1 MTRQFEIK
9 SGALRSKKDGIL
21 ALLTVSTLVFAFA
34 LLGSLPGYAA
44 AGSSSS
50 DKSQSSSSGKGTAG
64 DADTDVAS
72 LPQQFGSCVA
82 SGGHADI
89 ILLMDESGSLGE
101 TDPDNARV
109 SAGLHL
115 VNRLAKLSADTD
127 LNVQLTAF
135 GHGYDVVRDWTA
147 LSGPGA
153 LKAMRASVNDLADR
167 TNGVDTD
174 YWTAIDKARQELA
187 KVASARGADTPSCQT
202 IVFFSDGELDVEVR
216 KSDSAL
222 KDYGSKKA
230 YAEGADLSSEKG
242 AREAEKAAEE
252 DLCRAGGLADQLRSS
267 KVALFGVGLGSE
279 ETNAKTFNLMRS
291 IVTGT
296 TEDGSTTCGELLPPV
311 AGEFYAASDIDSLLL
326 AFDSIAS
333 LGGEPIRQEK
343 GVCVDKACSE
353 QAHNFVLDE
362 STPVVDILASAQA
375 DGMGAALIG
384 PDGEVLDL
392 ESSDSS
398 GTRKVGSVEVEYA
411 WDSSRTVSVSID
423 GKGGDPADWSGQWQ
437 FAFVTSDEALAD
449 TTTSSNIHITPD
461 LKPEWAALEETE
473 MRRGEAL
480 DKVQFSL
487 TNKAGDNVDPTDLA
501 GKLKYKVIST
511 DAEGNQQTVLDTDDK
526 KAISKAVTWDLG
538 DTAVGEGTVE
548 LSAEVTTANTNDKD
562 GKKVKGTKLAPVVV
576 TNAISVLPPVSYPT
590 IPGSVDFG
598 EVEGPVDL
606 SATLPIEGEGCAWI
620 PDGGTAVAA
629 SPKGLETSQISA
641 NEAVSEKTCADG
653 EITVNLRS
661 DNQGNGTING
671 TFVVNIASADGQGDP
686 VEVPIDFTA
695 SIVKPLDTFNFVTAV
710 LAAIILGLGI
720 PVGLLYLQKWLTS
733 KIPARPLIAVRAPI
747 TVEGDQVLRDR
758 RPFEFQDGDSR
769 NTVAISDNGARKISA
784 AGIDLEVRLGPSP
797 LGRGYVTVDAPRSI
811 SGADPAIPARLPL
824 DVHNKWIVM
833 KSADGAP
840 GQAEI
845 LLLVSGTADQST
857 RARLVDEINNRAGEL
872 ERRLRESAGPDH
884 AMVGGGAAG
893 SHNAD
898 DSHDPF
904 GVSRQDP
911 WSTTGEK
918 KNDDPWGEL

>member
-1 MTRQFEIK
+1 MTRQFGIK
-9 SGALRSKKDGIL
+9 VGADRSKKDGGL
-21 ALLTVSTLVFAFA
+21 ALLTVAALVFAFS
-34 LLGSLPGYAA
+34 LFGSLPGHTA

-50 DKSQSSSSGKGTAG
+50 DKPQSSSSDKGKAEE
-64 DADTDVAS
+64 ADSDVAS

-82 SGGHADI
+82 SGGRADV
-89 ILLMDESGSLGE
+89 ILLMDESGSLKD

-115 VNRLAKLSADTD
+115 VNQLAKHSADAD

-135 GHGYDVVRDWTA
+135 GHGYDVLRDWTA
-147 LSGPGA
+147 LGDSGA
-153 LKAMRASVNDLADR
+153 LKAMRASVNDLAGR

-174 YWTAIDKARQELA
+174 YWTAIDNARQELA

-202 IVFFSDGELDVEVR
+202 IVFFSDGELDIEVR

-230 YAEGADLSSEKG
+230 YAEEADLSSKKG
-242 AREAEKAAEE
+242 VHEAEKAAKE

-267 KVALFGVGLGSE
+267 KVALFGVGLGSD
-279 ETNAKTFNLMRS
+279 ETNGKTFDLMRS

-296 TEDGSTTCGELLPPV
+296 TEDGSTTCGELLSPV
-311 AGEFYAASDIDSLLL
+311 PGEFYSASDIDSLLL
-326 AFDSIAS
+326 AFDSIAG
-333 LGGEPIRQEK
+333 LGGKPVRQEK

-353 QAHNFVLDE
+353 QAHKFVLDK

-384 PDGEVLDL
+384 PDGKVLDL
-392 ESSDSS
+392 ESGDSS

-461 LKPEWAALEETE
+461 LKPEWAALKETE
-473 MRRGEAL
+473 IRRGETL
-480 DKVQFSL
+480 DKVEFSL
-487 TNKAGDNVDPTDLA
+487 TDRAGDNVDPTGLA

-511 DAEGNQQTVLDTDDK
+511 DAEGNQQTLLNTDDK
-526 KAISKAVTWDLG
+526 KAISKAVTWNLD
-538 DTAVGEGTVE
+538 DTAVGGGTVE
-548 LSAEVTTANTNDKD
+548 LSAEVTTADTKDKD
-562 GKKVKGTKLAPVVV
+562 GKKVKGTSLAPVVV
-576 TNAISVLPPVSYPT
+576 TNKISVLPPVSYPT
-590 IPGSVDFG
+590 VPGSVDFG

-606 SATLPIEGEGCAWI
+606 SATLPIEGKGCVWV
-620 PDGGTAVAA
+620 PDDKTAVAA
-629 SPKGLETSQISA
+629 SPKGLETSQVSA
-641 NEAVSEKTCADG
+641 AEAVSEKTCADG
-653 EITVNLRS
+653 EITVDLRN

-671 TFVVNIASADGQGDP
+671 TFIVNIASADGQGDP

-747 TVEGDQVLRDR
+747 TVEGDQVLRDG

-769 NTVAISDNGARKISA
+769 NTVAITDGGARKISA

-797 LGRGYVTVDAPRSI
+797 LGRGYVTVDVPRSV
-811 SGADPAIPARLPL
+811 SCTDPAMPARLPL
-824 DVHNKWIVM
+824 DVHNKWVVM
-833 KSADGAP
+833 KSTDDAP
-840 GQAEI
+840 GQAEL
-845 LLLVSGTADQST
+845 LLLVSGTADQGT
-857 RARLVDEINNRAGEL
+857 RARLVDEINSRAGEL

-884 AMVGGGAAG
+884 AMSGGGTAR
-893 SHNAD
+893 SYNVD

-904 GVSRQDP
+904 GVSRQGP